1 MSSKFYPILD
11 QVDGIK
17 DTFSLPEAFVVG
29 SAVLAYNGQVYDR
42 GQNIIAEDPTGDPAT
57 VQLSFVP
64 SVDTHALMIIYKSLE
79 ELPDK
84 GVRGFTY
91 PPGGLLNDF

>member
-1 MSSKFYPILD
+1 MSSKFHPILD

-17 DTFSLPEAFVVG
+17 DTFTLPEAFVLG
-29 SAVLAYNGQVYDR
+29 SVVLAYNGQVYDK
-42 GQNIIAEDPTGDPAT
+42 GQNIVTESPLDDPAT
-57 VQLSFVP
+57 VKLSFVP
-64 SVDTHALMIIYKSLE
+64 SVDTGALMLIYKSLE